1 MERQRAITRRAA
13 LRLLGGGMLGGLLLS
28 ACGGNATPTP
38 TRAPS
43 SAASPTAA
51 ATPTPAQAATAT
63 PATTTATAATSP
75 TVIVTT
81 QASSQGPVLVGVL
94 GDLSGTYSSLG
105 QNVLRGMQLYLEQVQ
120 NKGGGRPIELHSEDC
135 AGSPDQTLSKTRK
148 LVEQDRVHILAG
160 VTLSNE
166 AAAIRDYVVQQQVP
180 LIVANAG
187 WQPLTRDPK
196 VRSPYLF
203 RVSFAN
209 GQYEAPFGDYAYNKL
224 AYKRVILTALDY
236 SAGHEKADAFRK
248 RFEQAGG
255 KIAGEV
261 YVPMNTQDFGPYLQ
275 RIQQYQADAV
285 WAFYSGADAVRFVLQ
300 YTDFGLKDKFP
311 LTGAGDTVD
320 ENILNQEGDAALNVV
335 TSLHYSP
342 LYNSPENKAFVDAFR
357 AKYNAQANQ
366 FAYQGYLAARVIV
379 EALNA
384 TGGKVEDKQAFLQAL
399 RQVHFTG
406 PTGEFRF
413 NPESQGPIITVLIR
427 KVQKLPDGSYGNVVI
442 DTIGNV
448 DDLSF

>member
-1 MERQRAITRRAA
+1 MIQ
-13 LRLLGGGMLGGLLLS
+13 LLGSGLVGSWLLS
-28 ACGGNATPTP
+28 ACGSGASTVTPTQA
-38 TRAPS
+38 TSS

-51 ATPTPAQAATAT
+51 ASTSTASQAATAPT
-63 PATTTATAATSP
+63 SVVTMATTP
-75 TVIVTT
+75 TVITNT
-81 QASSQGPVLVGVL
+81 QASGQGPVVIGVL
-94 GDLSGTYSSLG
+94 GDMTGVYSSLG
-105 QNVLRGMQLYLEQVQ
+105 QNMVRGMQLYFDQVQ
-120 NKGGGRPIELHSEDC
+120 NKAGGRSIDLHIEDC
-135 AGSPDQTLSKTRK
+135 ANSPDQTLSKARK
-148 LVEQDRVHILAG
+148 LVEQDRVHILTG

-187 WQPLTRDPK
+187 LQGLTRDPK
-196 VRSPYLF
+196 MRSPYIF

-209 GQYEAPFGDYAYNKL
+209 GQYEAPFGDYVYQKL
-224 AYKRVILTALDY
+224 GYKSVILTALDY
-236 SAGHEKADAFRK
+236 AAGHEKADAFRK
-248 RFEQAGG
+248 RYQQAGG
-255 KIAGEV
+255 KVVGEV
-261 YVPMNTQDFGPYLQ
+261 YAPINTQDYGPYLQ

-300 YTDFGLKDKFP
+300 FTDFGLRDKYT
-311 LTGAGDTVD
+311 LTGPGDLVD
-320 ENILNQEGDAALNVV
+320 ENILSQEGDAALNVI

-357 AKYNAQANQ
+357 AKYNAQANL
-366 FAYQGYLAARVIV
+366 FAYQGFLAARVIV

-384 TGGKVEDKQAFLQAL
+384 TNGNVEDKQTFLQAL
-399 RQVHFTG
+399 RQVHFIG
-406 PTGEFRF
+406 PVGEFRF
-413 NPESQGPIITVLIR
+413 NAESQGPIITVLIR